1 MKKIISMGLLAVFLT
16 ACTSQ
21 DNGEEKKFNTE
32 KKAETTKA
40 EKSENKVTEVK
51 QDTSTEKVAEQ
62 TIKAETYAKN
72 IFELTTVEGTTLHV
86 DEAENGIVIQEHKDK
101 VVFLLF
107 FGYRC
112 PPCLSEIP
120 ALQKIAKEKGDK
132 LEIIAMEVQRLP
144 EAQLKIFKESKK
156 LNYTV
161 LSGEHRENSKFI
173 SYIAERSQ
181 WTGSIPF
188 LVGVKPSG
196 EVGFVH
202 VGGMGYNQFNNVF
215 EQLSK

>member
-1 MKKIISMGLLAVFLT
+1 MKKIISMGLLAFFLT

-21 DNGEEKKFNTE
+21 DNGEDKKFNTE
-32 KKAETTKA
+32 KKVDNKVEEVKKDTPIAKASEPTTK
-40 EKSENKVTEVK
+40 VP
-51 QDTSTEKVAEQ
+51 
-62 TIKAETYAKN
+62 TYAKN
-72 IFELTTVEGTTLHV
+72 IFELTTVDGDTIHV
-86 DEAENGIVIQEHKDK
+86 DEAENGIVFQEHKDK
-101 VVFLLF
+101 VTFLLF

-144 EAQLKIFKESKK
+144 EEQLKIFKESKK

-161 LSGEHRENSKFI
+161 LSGEHTENSKFI
-173 SYIAERSQ
+173 SYIAERAQ

-188 LVGVKPSG
+188 LVGITAKG
-196 EVGFVH
+196 EVGVVH
-202 VGGMGYNQFNNVF
+202 VGGMGYTAFNNAF

>member
-1 MKKIISMGLLAVFLT
+1 MKKIISMGLLALFLT

-21 DNGEEKKFNTE
+21 ENGEEKKFNTE
-32 KKAETTKA
+32 KKVEQV
-40 EKSENKVTEVK
+40 EKKVEEVK
-51 QDTSTEKVAEQ
+51 KDTST
-62 TIKAETYAKN
+62 IKSTEATKKIETYAKN
-72 IFELTTVEGTTLHV
+72 IFKLTTVEGDTIHV
-86 DEAENGIVIQEHKDK
+86 DEVENGIVFQEHKEK
-101 VVFLLF
+101 VIFLLF

-120 ALQKIAKEKGDK
+120 ALKKIAKEKGDK

-144 EAQLKIFKESKK
+144 EEQLKIFKESKK